1 MYAEQDTIK
10 GREKTGN
17 PLLDNNPKS
26 DYNTIRFPDKREML
40 VEKPT
45 FGELAVFNQIYKEMD
60 ETYHLYAKQHG
71 LSDANLWLLYSLYE
85 SEALTQ
91 KEICSVWHYSPQTIN
106 SALKNLEKQGL
117 PGTGGNPR
125 KQKEQTGGP
134 DGNRQGIDGNR
145 HPAFDTCR
153 AKGISRAAERG
164 TECPSALTQK
174 YIKLLQAAL
183 HLMDPSLPEDAH
195 MPLNP
200 AMEMRRGGWRLSG
213 NPTGARNAL

>member
-1 MYAEQDTIK
+1 M
-10 GREKTGN
+10 
-17 PLLDNNPKS
+17 
-26 DYNTIRFPDKREML
+26 
-40 VEKPT
+40 EKPT

-117 PGTGGNPR
+117 LVLEEIPGNRKNKRVALTETGRELTETVILPLILAEQKAFRGL
-125 KQKEQTGGP
+125 QKE
-134 DGNRQGIDGNR
+134 
-145 HPAFDTCR
+145 
-153 AKGISRAAERG
+153 ER
-164 TECPSALTQK
+164 ALTQK

-183 HLMDPSLPEDAH
+183 HLMDPSLPED
-195 MPLNP
+195 
-200 AMEMRRGGWRLSG
+200 RTCR
-213 NPTGARNAL
+213 

>member
-1 MYAEQDTIK
+1 
-10 GREKTGN
+10 
-17 PLLDNNPKS
+17 
-26 DYNTIRFPDKREML
+26 ML

-117 PGTGGNPR
+117 LVLEEIPGNRKNNRVALTETGRELTETVILPLILAEQKAFRGL
-125 KQKEQTGGP
+125 QKE
-134 DGNRQGIDGNR
+134 
-145 HPAFDTCR
+145 
-153 AKGISRAAERG
+153 ER
-164 TECPSALTQK
+164 SALLALTQK

-183 HLMDPSLPEDAH
+183 HLMDPSLPED
-195 MPLNP
+195 
-200 AMEMRRGGWRLSG
+200 RTCR
-213 NPTGARNAL
+213 